1 MQQRSLETPTIPN
14 KDKTMTAPLPQR
26 DVARID
32 KPAIRR
38 GTTDSH
44 RVRPLVEP
52 DDFTATDPFLLLVE
66 DWFPLG
72 VFDRHPHRGI
82 ETVTYVIE
90 GAIDH
95 YDNHGNKGI
104 IEAGDA
110 LWLTAGRGI
119 VHNEQPANGEPVH
132 LLQLW
137 VNLPAANKLVPAHF
151 QDLRAADIP
160 ARREPGAE
168 IRVFSGASG
177 TAVAQ
182 TTNYAPVTMVEARIE
197 SDIRIEQNL
206 PDGYNAFIVVLDGSA
221 KIGASA
227 TEVGAG
233 QVAWLTRS
241 EAESAV
247 TIAAGKDGA
256 RAFVFAGQP
265 LNEPVAARGPFVMN
279 SKEELDAGFAE
290 FRKTGDRFGL

>member
-1 MQQRSLETPTIPN
+1 
-14 KDKTMTAPLPQR
+14 MTNSLPQR

-32 KPAIRR
+32 KPEIKR
-38 GTTDSH
+38 GITESH

-52 DDFTATDPFLLLVE
+52 GDFTATDPFLLLME

-82 ETVTYVIE
+82 ETVTYVVD
-90 GAIDH
+90 GAVDH
-95 YDNHGNKGI
+95 YDNHGNEGL

-119 VHNEQPANGEPVH
+119 VHNEQPANGAPVH

-151 QDLRAADIP
+151 QDLRAADMP
-160 ARREPGAE
+160 VRRVPGAE

-177 TAVAQ
+177 SAVAP

-197 SDIRIEQNL
+197 PNARIEQEL
-206 PDGYNAFIVVLDGSA
+206 PAGFNGFIVVVEGAARVGTSA
-221 KIGASA
+221 AD
-227 TEVGAG
+227 VQAG
-233 QVAWLTRS
+233 QVAWLTRND
-241 EAESAV
+241 AESAI

-256 RAFVFAGQP
+256 RAIVFAGQP

-279 SKEELDAGFAE
+279 TKEELDAGFAE
-290 FRKTGDRFGL
+290 LRRTGERFGL